1 MVKSLDMRWI
11 SIAVNG
17 LKNSTKQLRKAFP
30 MTVRYILIHSHKPF
44 IYATSCVEVRNNRNG
59 LKECTSFI

>member
-17 LKNSTKQLRKAFP
+17 LKNSTKQLSKAFP
-30 MTVRYILIHSHKPF
+30 MTVR
-44 IYATSCVEVRNNRNG
+44 
-59 LKECTSFI
+59 